1 MNPKTLIHTALF
13 CEAKPIIEHFKMQ
26 CLQTKPYRIYHKND
40 MLLMVSGMGSEKALH
55 IEDIFEINHI
65 KQAINVGIAGCKD
78 KDVAIGSLFCTN
90 HRLEDMCYATLSCVD
105 EPLYDKEQLSSMLVD
120 MESKSFL
127 HVSKQYL
134 NDENIF
140 VFKVVSD
147 YLDKT
152 IPSKEFV
159 ENLIKNTIKSW
170 EKYIEA

>member
-1 MNPKTLIHTALF
+1 MNPRTLIHTALF

-26 CLQTKPYRIYHKND
+26 CLYKKPYRIYHKND
-40 MLLMVSGMGSEKALH
+40 ILLIVSGMGIKKALH
-55 IEDIFEINHI
+55 VKDIFENYHI
-65 KQAINVGIAGCKD
+65 KKAINIGVAGCKD
-78 KDVAIGSLFCTN
+78 ENIPIGSLFCTN
-90 HRLEDMCYATLSCVD
+90 QHLEDIGYATLSCVN
-105 EPLYDKEQLSSMLVD
+105 EPLDNKEKLSSMLVD

-127 HVSKQYL
+127 HVSGQYL
-134 NDENIF
+134 KDENIF

>member
-1 MNPKTLIHTALF
+1 MDPKTLIHTALF

-105 EPLYDKEQLSSMLVD
+105 EPLYDKEQLSSILVD